1 MRATSHC
8 GEQGLSLVVACG
20 LLSAVVSLVAA
31 QAVGCVGFNGGDL
44 QARLLCGMWNLPQ
57 LGIKPMCPALAD

>member
-44 QARLLCGMWNLPQ
+44 QARLLCG
-57 LGIKPMCPALAD
+57 IKIFPDQGSNPYPLH